1 MPIDGVSGAGA
12 GPVGGTPVSLTPPKT
27 KAVLKQKSSG
37 GGDPVI
43 PVPIPDAAPSLE
55 GLNTRFVSVPRR
67 EIEARLD
74 PSTGRPVFRINVN
87 GVQLDVPPNGWL
99 V

>member
-1 MPIDGVSGAGA
+1 MPIDSVASSGSGPAGRP
-12 GPVGGTPVSLTPPKT
+12 PVPLTPPKT
-27 KAVLKQKSSG
+27 EAALKRKGSG

-43 PVPIPDAAPSLE
+43 PVPVPDVAPPGIPDP
-55 GLNTRFVSVPRR
+55 RFVSVPRR

-74 PSTGRPVFRINVN
+74 PTTGRPVFHINVN
-87 GVQLDVPPNGWL
+87 GIKLEVPPDGWL